1 MSSGPPRWNGWSADG
16 DAPALAAHVAEML
29 ASRIGEGRPSRDA
42 ELKDVVARVGEGR
55 LPAHPL
61 VDGGA
66 EERVRH
72 ACGQSFPDWVALRSG
87 RLGAVPDGVARPTD
101 GGAVRDL
108 LTYAASVGARII
120 PYGGGTSVVGGVT
133 PSDDGAVPTLTVDLR
148 GLAGLRRLGASSGL
162 ATFGAGTV
170 GPAIESALRERGWT
184 LGHHPQSFERSTL
197 GGWVAT
203 RSAGQ
208 RSLGFGRIEDL
219 FAGGTLEAPAGTIEL
234 PAHPASAAGPDLRH
248 LVLGSEGRLGILTE
262 TTVRA
267 VPLPQSESMTAL
279 FLPSWEVALTFAR
292 DLVQARIPL
301 TMVRVLSPMETE
313 VSLALAGSAGRSGL
327 VTRYLDFR
335 NMKDGRCLMILWFA
349 GRRRVISSAQREVSD
364 LARSRRALGVG
375 GAVAYAWRR
384 NRYRSAALR
393 DTLWAAGY
401 GLDTIETA
409 TDWARLPALQAAIE
423 GGIAEAASAAG
434 ERALTFG
441 HVSHPYPTG
450 GNLYTTV
457 VFRLSGD
464 PDETL
469 GRWRAMKAAA
479 SAAIVEHSAT
489 ISHQHGVGRD
499 HAAALPSEKGPLGMQ
514 LLSDVARRLDPDG
527 LMNPGALLDDG

>member
-279 FLPSWEVALTFAR
+279 FLPSWEAALTFAR
-292 DLVQARIPL
+292 DRK
-301 TMVRVLSPMETE
+301 S
-313 VSLALAGSAGRSGL
+313 
-327 VTRYLDFR
+327 
-335 NMKDGRCLMILWFA
+335 
-349 GRRRVISSAQREVSD
+349 
-364 LARSRRALGVG
+364 
-375 GAVAYAWRR
+375 
-384 NRYRSAALR
+384 
-393 DTLWAAGY
+393 
-401 GLDTIETA
+401 
-409 TDWARLPALQAAIE
+409 
-423 GGIAEAASAAG
+423 
-434 ERALTFG
+434 
-441 HVSHPYPTG
+441 
-450 GNLYTTV
+450 V
-457 VFRLSGD
+457 V
-464 PDETL
+464 
-469 GRWRAMKAAA
+469 
-479 SAAIVEHSAT
+479 
-489 ISHQHGVGRD
+489 
-499 HAAALPSEKGPLGMQ
+499 
-514 LLSDVARRLDPDG
+514 
-527 LMNPGALLDDG
+527 